1 MAEHAPLSPH
11 CHPGAVV
18 TIRDLRVG
26 FGNHP
31 AVNGVD
37 LELQPGA
44 LHVLLGPSGAGKTA
58 QIFAHRYGAAR
69 RATAAGSTG
78 PRRRPLGPDDALV
91 APSVPGF
98 SAG

>member
-44 LHVLLGPSGAGKTA
+44 LHVLLGPSGAGKTTVINA
-58 QIFAHRYGAAR
+58 LTGMVPRTAR
-69 RATAAGSTG
+69 RSG
-78 PRRRPLGPDDALV
+78 RIDLV
-91 APSVPGF
+91 HGDHPWDLARKSVV
-98 SAG
+98 